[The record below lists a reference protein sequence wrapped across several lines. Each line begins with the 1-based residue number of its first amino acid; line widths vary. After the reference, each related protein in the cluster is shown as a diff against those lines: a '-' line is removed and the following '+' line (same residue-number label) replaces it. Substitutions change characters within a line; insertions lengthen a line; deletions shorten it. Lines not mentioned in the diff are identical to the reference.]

1 MAISVLSN
9 PQSVNA
15 QRNLSKTQSML
26 SQSIGRLSSGQRIN
40 SAADDAAGLAISERM
55 KANMRSLQQASR
67 NAQDGISAS
76 QIADGAMDQA
86 GGLLTRMRELAMQSA
101 NGTLGT
107 SDRTALN
114 SEFQASLNEIVR
126 IGAVTKFNGTSL
138 LDGTFS
144 ASLQVGTGTS
154 ANDTITM
161 GISTAFTAAGL
172 GVTGAAVDSAA
183 NATTALTSIDAAI
196 DTVSAARGS
205 LGAVQNR
212 LNVTVSNLSTAYE
225 NTSAA
230 NSRIRDVDFA
240 EETAAMTRSQILS
253 QAGVSILS
261 QANQLPSAALSLL
274 GR

>member
-1 MAISVLSN
+1 MISVLSN
-9 PQSVNA
+9 PVSVNS
-15 QRNLSKTQSML
+15 QRNVAKSQSML
-26 SQSIGRLSSGQRIN
+26 ANSLNRLSSGQRIN
-40 SAADDAAGLAISERM
+40 SASDDAAGLAISERM
-55 KANMRSLQQASR
+55 KASMRSLQQASR

-76 QIADGAMDQA
+76 QIADGAMDQT

-114 SEFQASLNEIVR
+114 AEYQSSLNEIVR
-126 IGAVTKFNGTSL
+126 IGAVTEFNGTSL

-154 ANDTITM
+154 ASDTISL

-172 GVTGAAVDSAA
+172 GMTASAVDTAA
-183 NATTALTSIDAAI
+183 NATTALTALDAAI
-196 DTVSAARGS
+196 DTVSAARGG

-212 LNVTVSNLSTAYE
+212 LNVTISNLSNAYE

-240 EETAAMTRSQILS
+240 EETAAMTRAQILS
-253 QAGVSILS
+253 QAGVNILQ
-261 QANQLPSAALSLL
+261 QANQLPQSALSLL